1 MGKKFL
7 IGLVLAILA
16 IVLICAFGGRV
27 ASKLVPTPTPTPKGT
42 ATSEEPTI
50 TAKGEIVPARYA
62 SLSFPTGGTLS
73 RLMVNEGDLVEAGQV
88 LAQLNTTDLELAVRA
103 AEDALALAEA
113 QLAQVTAPPRPEE
126 IAIAQANYE
135 SALAQYEKLKAGA
148 SEQEI
153 IVAQAALEKAEA
165 ALRQAQAAYDAV
177 AWMPG
182 VGATPQSLNLQL
194 ATIDYK
200 SAKAQY
206 ERLKAQPREED
217 LKVAWSN
224 VKSAKAQLDLKKAG
238 PRPEEIAV
246 AEAHVRQARTSL
258 EQAKANLEK
267 ARLTAPFAGTV
278 VSIAAR
284 EGEMVAPGTPIIVL
298 ADLSRLQVKTTDLD
312 ELSVAKVKVGDSV
325 RITVSAFDNKVLS
338 GKVVAIAPRGEKLP
352 TGDIAYTVTIALDEQ
367 DPELRWGMTVKV
379 EFQK

>member
-1 MGKKFL
+1 
-7 IGLVLAILA
+7 
-16 IVLICAFGGRV
+16 V
-27 ASKLVPTPTPTPKGT
+27 ASKLAPTPTPTPKGT

-88 LAQLNTTDLELAVRA
+88 LAQLNTTNLELAVRA

-113 QLAQVTAPPRPEE
+113 QLTQVTAPPRPEE

-177 AWMPG
+177 AWVPG

-238 PRPEEIAV
+238 LRPEDIAV
-246 AEAHVRQARTSL
+246 AEAHVR
-258 EQAKANLEK
+258 
-267 ARLTAPFAGTV
+267 
-278 VSIAAR
+278 
-284 EGEMVAPGTPIIVL
+284 
-298 ADLSRLQVKTTDLD
+298 
-312 ELSVAKVKVGDSV
+312 
-325 RITVSAFDNKVLS
+325 
-338 GKVVAIAPRGEKLP
+338 
-352 TGDIAYTVTIALDEQ
+352 
-367 DPELRWGMTVKV
+367 
-379 EFQK
+379 

>member
-27 ASKLVPTPTPTPKGT
+27 ASKLAPTPTPTPKGT

-113 QLAQVTAPPRPEE
+113 QLTQVTAPPRPEE

-177 AWMPG
+177 AWVPG

-238 PRPEEIAV
+238 PRPEDIAV

-267 ARLTAPFAGTV
+267 AKLTAPFAGTV

-284 EGEMVAPGTPIIVL
+284 EGEMVAPDTPIIVL

-312 ELSVAKVKVGDSV
+312 ELSVARVKVGDSV
-325 RITVSAFDNKVLS
+325 KITVNAFDNKVLS